1 MIGQDAVYGLAA
13 LVDEG
18 TEACAKNSTRKGL
31 KLIKTFV

>member
-18 TEACAKNSTRKGL
+18 TEACAK
-31 KLIKTFV
+31 KLNPQGPETD